1 MVLLVV
7 RCGGEGMQQMK
18 PLCKRARINRMSIK
32 ESLDNLPSG
41 VCFARENGTLI
52 LCNRQMQRLYRRL
65 AGTDLQRLS
74 ELRRA
79 VAQPGGGISV
89 LDAGAHILRFPEGRV
104 WQFTESIATD
114 AYGRRYTQALAQDI
128 TELADRRARLERE
141 NAALLDANARARK
154 LYHELDDMV
163 REEETL
169 AMKMRLHDEIG
180 VGLLSARKALE
191 EGAPLAALQ
200 RCGAA
205 WAAIAGIFRT
215 AETGGGEAGAS
226 ASCRR
231 ELEELIRAAAG
242 IGIRIAIEG
251 ALPKSE
257 AAAYLIITAMRVCA
271 TNAVRHA
278 HADQLFVKI
287 CESGGAI
294 LVAIENSG
302 DAPGQEITEGGGLSD
317 LRRRTERAGGVMLV
331 NSVPVF
337 RLTLTLPKEG

>member
-1 MVLLVV
+1 
-7 RCGGEGMQQMK
+7 MQQMK

-215 AETGGGEAGAS
+215 AETGGGADTRRCRHWHPHCDRGRAAKERGSGISHHHRHARLRDERRAARPRGSTVCENLRKRRRHPGRDREQRRRAGAGNHRGRRVVRS
-226 ASCRR
+226 APPN
-231 ELEELIRAAAG
+231 G
-242 IGIRIAIEG
+242 
-251 ALPKSE
+251 
-257 AAAYLIITAMRVCA
+257 
-271 TNAVRHA
+271 
-278 HADQLFVKI
+278 
-287 CESGGAI
+287 ESGRRDAGQQR
-294 LVAIENSG
+294 SG
-302 DAPGQEITEGGGLSD
+302 LPTDAYAAKGGLIHAQC
-317 LRRRTERAGGVMLV
+317 TAGRG
-331 NSVPVF
+331 
-337 RLTLTLPKEG
+337 